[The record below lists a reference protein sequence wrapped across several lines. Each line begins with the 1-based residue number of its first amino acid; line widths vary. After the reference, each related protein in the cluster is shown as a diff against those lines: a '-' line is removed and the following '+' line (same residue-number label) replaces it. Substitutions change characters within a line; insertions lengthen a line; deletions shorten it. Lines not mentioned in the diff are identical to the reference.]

1 MGPESFFNGWGPLA
15 RVAVVGAAAYV
26 LLVVMLRISGKR
38 TLSKL
43 NAFDFVVTVALGS
56 TLATILMSRDTSLA
70 EGVTA
75 LALLIALQ
83 FAVTWTS
90 VRWKGVSRLVKS
102 EPTVVLRDGRPI
114 EDAMR
119 RERLATGELVAAIRD
134 SGGCD
139 LEDAR
144 FVILEPDGSL
154 VAVLRD

>member
-1 MGPESFFNGWGPLA
+1 MGPESFFNGWEPLA

-26 LLVVMLRISGKR
+26 MLVLMLRISGKR

-43 NAFDFVVTVALGS
+43 NAFDLVVTVALGS

-70 EGVTA
+70 EGMTA

-90 VRWKGVSRLVKS
+90 VRWKGVNRLVKS
-102 EPTVVLRDGRPI
+102 EPTVLLRDGQPI
-114 EDAMR
+114 DDAMR
-119 RERLATGELVAAIRD
+119 RERVAEDELVAAIRE

-144 FVILEPDGSL
+144 FVILEPDGAL
-154 VAVLRD
+154 VAILK